1 MTGGMR
7 SFIGANSRLLHS
19 LNQHH
24 SANRVKNSLNPAAA
38 ALCRVDP
45 RLARREHGAVF
56 DAARKRLF
64 QQPSFLQLNFL
75 AWCGVAFILFWV
87 RLVIYKDVTR
97 ALAVTLGADT
107 MGFLLTCA
115 LRQFYRRKE
124 ASFPRSVGIILHVA
138 SLSLLCA
145 LTQAASVQMFAEFM
159 GWQGVNRST
168 GERLLLFSAAHW
180 ILYLGWSLGYFWLK
194 AEMSAR
200 QKSQH
205 AAMAKADAQKS
216 ELQLLRFQLDPHFL
230 FNTLNGIASEIPS
243 NPTAAVQMV
252 AELSSYLRYSLDHRS
267 HLLTPLAVELDTTN
281 AYLKI
286 QVARFGDK
294 LQTSIVATPAAREV
308 LVPSFLLQPLV
319 ENAFKHGF
327 NHAPAPW
334 NLLVVADVHADH
346 LKVEIRN
353 NGNLATYEDGDGA
366 GAGLGLELIHRRLAI
381 HYPGRHSFRIQQAPG
396 WVVATLELEGL
407 PCSV

>member
-1 MTGGMR
+1 M
-7 SFIGANSRLLHS
+7 L
-19 LNQHH
+19 
-24 SANRVKNSLNPAAA
+24 
-38 ALCRVDP
+38 
-45 RLARREHGAVF
+45 
-56 DAARKRLF
+56 DAIRKRYF
-64 QQPSFLQLNFL
+64 HQPAFLPLNFL
-75 AWCGVAFILFWV
+75 VWCGVAAILFWV
-87 RLVIYKDVTR
+87 RFVIYKDLTR
-97 ALAVTLGADT
+97 ALVITLGADT
-107 MGFLLTCA
+107 LGFLLTCA
-115 LRQFYRRKE
+115 LRQFYRRRE
-124 ASFPRSVGIILHVA
+124 PSFPRSVGIIFQVA

-145 LTQAASVQMFAEFM
+145 VTQAANVQIFAEFM

-168 GERLLLFSAAHW
+168 SERLLLFSAAHW
-180 ILYLGWSLGYFWLK
+180 ILYLGWSLGYFWFK
-194 AEMSAR
+194 AEMYAR

-205 AAMAKADAQKS
+205 AARAKAEAQKS

-243 NPTAAVQMV
+243 NPNAAVQMV

-294 LQTSIVATPAAREV
+294 LQTSIIATPAAREV

-334 NLLVVADVHADH
+334 DLVVAAEVHADR
-346 LKVEIRN
+346 LKIEIRN
-353 NGNLATYEDGDGA
+353 NGNLATYEDGDGS
-366 GAGLGLELIHRRLAI
+366 GLGLELIHRRLAI
-381 HYPGRHSFRIQQAPG
+381 HYPGRHSFRIQQAQG

-407 PCSV
+407 PCCV

>member
-1 MTGGMR
+1 M
-7 SFIGANSRLLHS
+7 
-19 LNQHH
+19 NQ
-24 SANRVKNSLNPAAA
+24 AKNSLNWTVEAV
-38 ALCRVDP
+38 CRVDP
-45 RLARREHGAVF
+45 RLAKRENGAVF
-56 DAARKRLF
+56 DAAHKRLF
-64 QQPSFLQLNFL
+64 HQTSFLQLNFL
-75 AWCGVAFILFWV
+75 VWCGVAAILFWV

-97 ALAVTLGADT
+97 ALVITLGADT

-115 LRQFYRRKE
+115 LRQFYKKKE
-124 ASFPRSVGIILHVA
+124 PSFPRSVGIILQVA

-145 LTQAASVQMFAEFM
+145 VTQAASVQIFAEVM

-180 ILYLGWSLGYFWLK
+180 ILYLGWSLGYFWVK

-205 AAMAKADAQKS
+205 AARAKADAQKS

-252 AELSSYLRYSLDHRS
+252 AELASYLRYSLDHRS

-294 LQTSIVATPAAREV
+294 LQTSIAATPAAREV

-334 NLLVVADVHADH
+334 DLLVAAGVHAGR
-346 LKVEIRN
+346 LKIEIRN
-353 NGNLATYEDGDGA
+353 NGNLATYEDGA
-366 GAGLGLELIHRRLAI
+366 ASGLGLELIHRRLEI
-381 HYPGRHSFRIQQAPG
+381 HYPGRHSFRIQQEEG

>member
-1 MTGGMR
+1 M
-7 SFIGANSRLLHS
+7 
-19 LNQHH
+19 
-24 SANRVKNSLNPAAA
+24 
-38 ALCRVDP
+38 
-45 RLARREHGAVF
+45 F
-56 DAARKRLF
+56 DAFRKRYF
-64 QQPSFLQLNFL
+64 YQTTFLQLNFL
-75 AWCGVAFILFWV
+75 AWCGIAVILFWV
-87 RLVIYKDVTR
+87 RFVIYKDLTR
-97 ALAVTLGADT
+97 ALVVTLGADAT
-107 MGFLLTCA
+107 GFLLTCA

-124 ASFPRSVGIILHVA
+124 FSSPRRVGIVLQVA

-145 LTQAASVQMFAEFM
+145 FIQAASVQIFAEFM
-159 GWQGVNRST
+159 GWQGVNRSI

-180 ILYLGWSLGYFWLK
+180 ILYLGWSLGFFWLK

-205 AAMAKADAQKS
+205 AAVARADAQKS

-243 NPTAAVQMV
+243 NPTAAVQML

-286 QVARFGDK
+286 QVVRFGDK
-294 LQTSIVATPAAREV
+294 LQTSIVASSAARAV

-327 NHAPAPW
+327 NYAPAPW
-334 NLLVVADVHADH
+334 NLQIAAEAHGER
-346 LKVEIRN
+346 LKIEIRN
-353 NGNLATYEDGDGA
+353 NGNLVNYEDGDES
-366 GAGLGLELIHRRLAI
+366 GLGLELIRRRLEI
-381 HYPGRHSFRIQQAPG
+381 YYPERHSFRIQQVQG
-396 WVVATLELEGL
+396 WVVATLELEGRA
-407 PCSV
+407 CCV

>member
-1 MTGGMR
+1 VTQVHR
-7 SFIGANSRLLHS
+7 
-19 LNQHH
+19 H
-24 SANRVKNSLNPAAA
+24 SANPAKNSLNPTVE

-45 RLARREHGAVF
+45 PPTRREHGFVF
-56 DAARKRLF
+56 DAIRKRYF
-64 QQPSFLQLNFL
+64 QQPAFLPLNFL
-75 AWCGVAFILFWV
+75 VWCGVAAILFWV
-87 RLVIYKDVTR
+87 RFVIYKDLTR
-97 ALAVTLGADT
+97 ALVITLGADT
-107 MGFLLTCA
+107 MGFLLTCT

-124 ASFPRSVGIILHVA
+124 PSFPRGVGIIFQVA

-145 LTQAASVQMFAEFM
+145 ATQAASVQIFAEFM

-180 ILYLGWSLGYFWLK
+180 ILYLGWSLGYFWVK

-205 AAMAKADAQKS
+205 AARAKADAQKS

-243 NPTAAVQMV
+243 NPDAAVQMV

-267 HLLTPLAVELDTTN
+267 HLLTPLAVEIDTTN

-294 LQTSIVATPAAREV
+294 LQTSIAATPAARDV

-334 NLLVVADVHADH
+334 DLVVAADVHADR
-346 LKVEIRN
+346 LKIEIRN
-353 NGNLATYEDGDGA
+353 NGNLATYEDGDGS
-366 GAGLGLELIHRRLAI
+366 GLGLELIHRRLAI
-381 HYPGRHSFRIQQAPG
+381 HYPDRHSFRIQQAQG

>member
-1 MTGGMR
+1 MSGISRFTGEEK
-7 SFIGANSRLLHS
+7 RLPLPK
-19 LNQHH
+19 NQPD
-24 SANRVKNSLNPAAA
+24 SANAAENSLNWTVEAVF
-38 ALCRVDP
+38 RVDP
-45 RLARREHGAVF
+45 SLARREHGPVF
-56 DAARKRLF
+56 VAACKRLF

-75 AWCGVAFILFWV
+75 AWCGIAVILFWG
-87 RLVIYKDVTR
+87 RFVIYKDLSR
-97 ALAVTLGADT
+97 AIVITLGADT

-115 LRQFYRRKE
+115 LRHFYRSKDI
-124 ASFPRSVGIILHVA
+124 SFPRSVRIILQVA
-138 SLSLLCA
+138 LLSLLGA
-145 LTQAASVQMFAEFM
+145 VTQAASVQIFADVM

-168 GERLLLFSAAHW
+168 GARLLLASAVHW

-205 AAMAKADAQKS
+205 AALAKADAQKS

-252 AELSSYLRYSLDHRS
+252 AELASYLRYSLDHRS

-294 LQTSIVATPAAREV
+294 LQTSIAATPTAREV
-308 LVPSFLLQPLV
+308 LVPSFFLQPLV

-327 NHAPAPW
+327 DHAPAPW
-334 NLLVVADVHADH
+334 DLLVAAEIHAGC
-346 LKVEIRN
+346 LKIEIRN
-353 NGNLATYEDGDGA
+353 NGNLAMYEDGA
-366 GAGLGLELIHRRLAI
+366 ASGLGLELIRRRLAI
-381 HYPGRHSFRIQQAPG
+381 HYPDRHSFRIQQAPG

>member
-1 MTGGMR
+1 LR
-7 SFIGANSRLLHS
+7 
-19 LNQHH
+19 
-24 SANRVKNSLNPAAA
+24 AAA
-38 ALCRVDP
+38 RYRGSRAGWPGGC
-45 RLARREHGAVF
+45 
-56 DAARKRLF
+56 AA
-64 QQPSFLQLNFL
+64 
-75 AWCGVAFILFWV
+75 
-87 RLVIYKDVTR
+87 
-97 ALAVTLGADT
+97 
-107 MGFLLTCA
+107 
-115 LRQFYRRKE
+115 
-124 ASFPRSVGIILHVA
+124 
-138 SLSLLCA
+138 
-145 LTQAASVQMFAEFM
+145 TQAASVQIFAEVM

-180 ILYLGWSLGYFWLK
+180 ILYLGWSLGYFWVK

-205 AAMAKADAQKS
+205 AARAKADAQKS

-243 NPTAAVQMV
+243 NPNAAVQMV

-294 LQTSIVATPAAREV
+294 LQTSITATPSARDV

-334 NLLVVADVHADH
+334 DLVVEADIHADR
-346 LKVEIRN
+346 LKIEIRN
-353 NGNLATYEDGDGA
+353 NGNLLTYQDGDGS
-366 GAGLGLELIHRRLAI
+366 GLGFELIHRRLEI
-381 HYPGRHSFRIQQAPG
+381 HYPGRHSFQIQQLEG
-396 WVVATLELEGL
+396 WVVATLELEGI
-407 PCSV
+407 PCCV